1 MQPAATARLPADE
14 LAALLARGD
23 TLFGNRDITS
33 ARLFYERAAE
43 GGDAQAA
50 LRLGETYDAAFL
62 VKAGLRGVRDDPA
75 AAARW
80 YWRAHALGAA
90 DAEILLS
97 LLASVGHATI
107 GGK

>member
-1 MQPAATARLPADE
+1 MQPAAARLPADE

-97 LLASVGHATI
+97 PLASVGDVTI

>member
-1 MQPAATARLPADE
+1 MQPAAARLPADE

-33 ARLFYERAAE
+33 ARLFYERGAE

-62 VKAGLRGVRDDPA
+62 DKAGLRGVHGDPA

-97 LLASVGHATI
+97 LLASVGDATI
-107 GGK
+107 GGR